1 MQQKINKSRE
11 LLLSTSFLE
20 KFTIAINEVYHYE
33 RYMDFL
39 IIPSLSGH
47 KTLAYLPLLNYTDRQ
62 HDEVEDLL
70 ELSKENSYQIR
81 TLNFSYNDFKPND
94 TVTMRLDIE
103 GQSSEELFSNA
114 VKSRCRNKVRN
125 ALKKYNYRLTYGHA
139 SKDIESFY
147 QIFSETMYKHGTPV
161 LDKKLFYMFAKVFEN
176 EIIFFNIYEGDEV
189 AATMCIL
196 LDEEIAWYPWGGVK
210 STYANKLAG
219 YYIYWEVLRFICD
232 NTDKKIFDFGRSGY
246 GGTTYKFKSQ
256 FGAKPVKIDIYSS
269 QQNDIYA
276 KYSFASKI
284 WQKLPKKLVNLI
296 GPKLCKYLV
305 DL

>member
-1 MQQKINKSRE
+1 MERKVNQPER
-11 LLLSTSFLE
+11 LLLSSFFLE
-20 KFTIAINEVYHYE
+20 KFTTAINEVYHYE
-33 RYMDFL
+33 KYMDFL
-39 IIPSLSGH
+39 IVPSLSGH
-47 KTLAYLPLLNYTDRQ
+47 KTLAYLPLVNYTDRQ

-103 GQSSEELFSNA
+103 GKSSEEVFSSA

-125 ALKKYNYRLTYGHA
+125 ASKKYDYSLRYGYD
-139 SKDIESFY
+139 SKDIEAFY

-161 LDKKLFYMFAKVFEN
+161 LDKKLFYTLAEIFED
-176 EIIFFNIYEGDEV
+176 EIIFFNVYENAEV
-189 AATMCIL
+189 VASMCIM

-232 NTDKKIFDFGRSGY
+232 NMNKKIFDFGRSSYEGS
-246 GGTTYKFKSQ
+246 TYRFKSQ
-256 FGAKPVKIDIYSS
+256 FGAKPVKIDILTSEKI
-269 QQNDIYA
+269 DIYS
-276 KYSFASKI
+276 KYSFASQVWK
-284 WQKLPKKLVNLI
+284 KLPKSVVDFI

>member
-1 MQQKINKSRE
+1 MQKNVNNPV
-11 LLLSTSFLE
+11 LLTKYFLD
-20 KFTIAINEVYHYE
+20 KFKNTLQYHYGYDA
-33 RYMDFL
+33 YMDFL
-39 IIPSLSGH
+39 IVPSLSGH
-47 KTLAYLPLLNYTDRQ
+47 KTLAYLPLLNYTDRG

-70 ELSKENSYQIR
+70 ELAKENSYQIR

-103 GQSSEELFSNA
+103 GKSSEELFKDA

-125 ALKKYNYRLTYGHA
+125 ASKKYDYKLVYGHD
-139 SKDIESFY
+139 SKDIEAFY

-161 LDKKLFYMFAKVFEN
+161 LDKKLFYTLTEAFAD
-176 EIIFFNIYEGDEV
+176 EIVFFNVYENTEV
-189 AATMCIL
+189 VASMCII

-219 YYIYWEVLRFICD
+219 YYIYWEVLQFICD
-232 NTDKKIFDFGRSGY
+232 NTDKRIFDFGRSSYEGS
-246 GGTTYKFKSQ
+246 TYRFKSQ
-256 FGAKPVKIDIYSS
+256 FGAKPVKIDILTS
-269 QQNDIYA
+269 QKIDIYS
-276 KYSFASKI
+276 KYSFASQI
-284 WQKLPKKLVNLI
+284 WKKLPKNVVDFI